1 MGLSWA
7 SGLTPLGLL
16 HLMRPLQ
23 QHFSCSESVRP
34 VYIATGGT
42 YLFSFRAYWA
52 TGQLIDPFGPTA
64 AQIATFLYFLLDT
77 HSLSP
82 QNYQGYRFCLASFLN
97 WTVKTAAIKDK
108 AISKLITS
116 VELQRPRITPVL
128 PQWDLGIVLEA
139 LSKPHCEPLWEASFK
154 HLIWNSVFL
163 LAMASIG
170 RCSKLILLV
179 LDHI

>member
-1 MGLSWA
+1 MESFA
-7 SGLTPLGLL
+7 PRIQDSGDSSMNVQTIIPTSSVVYTSVPVYGTQLGIRSLTPLGRL

-42 YLFSFRAYWA
+42 YMYLFSFRAYWA
-52 TGQLIDPFGPTA
+52 AGQLIDPFGPTA

-97 WTVKTAAIKDK
+97 WTVKTAAIK
-108 AISKLITS
+108 
-116 VELQRPRITPVL
+116 
-128 PQWDLGIVLEA
+128 
-139 LSKPHCEPLWEASFK
+139 
-154 HLIWNSVFL
+154 N
-163 LAMASIG
+163 
-170 RCSKLILLV
+170 
-179 LDHI
+179 